1 MSVIALARYAIKSAI
16 DTGKVGEE
24 LVDEAV
30 FLLCSE
36 FGGDRVY
43 WPKYDRAARNKSIF
57 MDRAAGYSL
66 DMIADRNGV
75 SRPTV
80 VSVLKGIEEI

>member
-1 MSVIALARYAIKSAI
+1 MSVIALARYAIRSAI
-16 DTGKVGEE
+16 NTGKVGDD

-30 FLLCSE
+30 FMLCSE

-43 WPKYDRAARNKSIF
+43 WPKYDKAARNNAIL

-66 DMIADRNGV
+66 DMIADRNDV
-75 SRPTV
+75 DRRTV
-80 VSVLKGIEEI
+80 IAVLKSSE